1 MKKLLF
7 ILHIAI
13 VGNIKAQQAPI
24 ALVSANGTTRLTTT
38 LDSAA
43 LLAQDNDIIYLPGGV
58 FAGQTQWFTKKVTV
72 IGVGHNPDSTTAT
85 DRTFINGYI
94 GFQAGGTLDGVFVL
108 GDVYISSNF

>member
-43 LLAQDNDIIYLPGGV
+43 LLAQDNDIIYLPGGGICRTNTV
-58 FAGQTQWFTKKVTV
+58 VYKK
-72 IGVGHNPDSTTAT
+72 
-85 DRTFINGYI
+85 GYCYWS
-94 GFQAGGTLDGVFVL
+94 GA
-108 GDVYISSNF
+108 